1 MGRKKLVIKRIEDK
15 CNRQVTFSKRRKG
28 LFKKAQDLSILCDI
42 QIAVIVFSSRNK
54 LYQFSY
60 GNSMTEIIQQYYDVT
75 DSDDGEATKNHE
87 HKKSKYASTGA
98 NGNYLQR
105 VERYL
110 DELNFDQLTLDDLV
124 QLELDMKTAIAQT
137 RATKASVDRQ
147 TRMMAPITTLQEK
160 ERLLREENEILVQQ
174 ISAMAKQNDNNREA
188 DIEMHDREKNETNH
202 SPLQRTLKLLF

>member
-42 QIAVIVFSSRNK
+42 QMVYSRFV
-54 LYQFSY
+54 L
-60 GNSMTEIIQQYYDVT
+60 II
-75 DSDDGEATKNHE
+75 
-87 HKKSKYASTGA
+87 
-98 NGNYLQR
+98 L
-105 VERYL
+105 YL

-137 RATKASVDRQ
+137 RATK